1 MDRVGKEISVINQIV
16 ELENNDTVVVAMK
29 LEDGTIKYMEEITDG
44 VDYQM
49 AIELAT
55 VSVEEYEANGY
66 EADGLELTWL
76 QL

>member
-1 MDRVGKEISVINQIV
+1 MDRVGKEIAVINQIV

-29 LEDGTIKYMEEITDG
+29 LEDGTIKYMEEIIDG

-66 EADGLELTWL
+66 ETDGLELKWIEL
-76 QL
+76 